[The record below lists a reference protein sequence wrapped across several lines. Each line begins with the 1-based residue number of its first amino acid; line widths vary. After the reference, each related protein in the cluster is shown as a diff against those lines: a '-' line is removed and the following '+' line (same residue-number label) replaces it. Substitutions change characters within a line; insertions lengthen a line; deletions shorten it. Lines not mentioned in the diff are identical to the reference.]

1 MVGIPHEFWLLRL
14 FSLST
19 SFRFIAWTGSCAA
32 FLFGRKGV
40 FLLRGTGGGEV
51 GVPRIELG

>member
-1 MVGIPHEFWLLRL
+1 MLGIPHEYWLLRL

-19 SFRFIAWTGSCAA
+19 SFSFIARSGCCAA
-32 FLFGRKGV
+32 FLFGPMGV
-40 FLLRGTGGGEV
+40 FLLRGKGGGVV

>member
-1 MVGIPHEFWLLRL
+1 MVGIPHEFWLLRM

-19 SFRFIAWTGSCAA
+19 SFRLIARLGCCAA
-32 FLFGRKGV
+32 FLFGRMGV
-40 FLLRGTGGGEV
+40 FLLRGTGGGVV